1 MKIIDR
7 YLAKQSIAAI
17 LLVSVALLGF
27 DLFFTLVHELKV
39 VGKAQYT
46 LSMALNYLLLTAP
59 TRLYAMF
66 PWSALIGTLI
76 SLGALANHSE
86 LVVLRTAGV
95 SVMRIGWA
103 VLKGTFILLVV
114 VLFLGEGIGPV
125 TEKLAQNMRMSALS
139 SGQTIET
146 SDGWWLRQG
155 REFIHVQSV
164 KSDQNLLGLT
174 CYQFDEERRLIRAFF
189 AEKAEKVAEAGEEWI
204 LKNVQGTQFLSNKT
218 KTFHQAEMKMTLVFD
233 TEVLEASMMKHPER
247 LSAAMLWRTIQ
258 NREQNALNV
267 QTYQVAFWTKVFQP
281 VVILAMIFLAI
292 PFVFGPLRS
301 VSMGLRIVVG
311 ILVAFSFHT
320 LSNLFTSLAIVYQ
333 FYPLLAVL
341 TPILILL
348 LVAGWMVKRV
358 R

>member
-7 YLAKQSIAAI
+7 YLAKQSIVSI

-39 VGKAQYT
+39 VGRAQYT
-46 LSMALNYLLLTAP
+46 LSMALSYLLLTAP

-76 SLGALANHSE
+76 SLGALASHSE

-114 VLFLGEGIGPV
+114 VVFLGEGIGPV
-125 TEKLAQNMRMSALS
+125 TEKLAQKMKMNALS

-146 SDGWWLRQG
+146 VDGWWVRQG
-155 REFIHVQSV
+155 KEFIHVQSV
-164 KSDQNLLGLT
+164 RSDQYLTGVT
-174 CYQFDEERRLIRAFF
+174 CYQFDEERRLTRAFF
-189 AEKAEKVAEAGEEWI
+189 AEKAEKKGKDWI
-204 LKNVQGTQFLSNKT
+204 LKNVHGTQFLSSKT
-218 KTFHQAEMKMTLVFD
+218 KTFHQKEMKIALMFD
-233 TEVLEASMMKHPER
+233 MEVLEASMIKHPER

-267 QTYQVAFWTKVFQP
+267 QAYQVAFWTKIFQP
-281 VVILAMIFLAI
+281 VAIIVMIFLAI

-301 VSMGLRIVVG
+301 ASTGLRIVVG

-320 LSNLFTSLAIVYQ
+320 LNNLFTSLAIVYQ

-348 LVAGWMVKRV
+348 LVAGWMVKRA